1 MRRLVVLIP
10 LVALIGCAN
19 VTTMKI
25 NRTPDGAL
33 SINSGKDVSIGSL
46 SYSSPSGETLDIED
60 YTSNASAAAIDAQAA
75 REQQMIDGI
84 IKALQAGAA
93 LKP

>member
-1 MRRLVVLIP
+1 MRQFVLAMVI
-10 LVALIGCAN
+10 VAAGCAN

-25 NRTPDGAL
+25 SRTPDGAL

-46 SYSSPSGETLDIED
+46 SYSAPSGETLDVQD
-60 YTSNASAAAIDAQAA
+60 YTSNANTAAIDAQAA
-75 REQQMIDGI
+75 REQQIIDGVI
-84 IKALQAGAA
+84 EALKTGAA